1 MSLITLDTDLTA
13 VEVAKKEIQKL
24 RNVVR
29 DQLQARLEACKQEED
44 DEGNI
49 LFIEPPDMKW
59 YIKEYR
65 ETLKVEGQMEVDQK
79 REERKSVMDLMSVM
93 QQQMKMSVDEK
104 RDYRIIDVEVDEESD
119 NKKST
124 SKSSD

>member
-104 RDYRIIDVEVDEESD
+104 RDYRII
-119 NKKST
+119 
-124 SKSSD
+124 